1 MIRTAE
7 PVSATPTRLRAA
19 VGVAVA
25 GALLTAVAP
34 ALGVVD
40 ASAPPAFTA
49 WPLLALLALLP
60 AALAALF
67 LSRGQELTAA
77 AALVAPAVFAVGRL
91 LNDLQLVVGPI
102 DASRPEL
109 LRPTSLLPPTP
120 TAGVWLLLAGHVL
133 LIAAGVGAMATL
145 GAEPDVRSERAS
157 FVLPATAG
165 IVAGIGLFTV
175 PFTSSDAL
183 VQARG
188 PFDSPTLPMVGG
200 LLVTLAAPALAVL
213 AASATTNEARKGGLL
228 GLAAVLLTFAL
239 PPIATAVAAD
249 GIGPAVGPFL
259 VLGAAL
265 ALAWPQGAAKVGTE
279 KDKEEVHDVELP
291 GPRRLHVIAGALGL
305 VAAAAAVAG
314 ATTDHL
320 VFPAGLTAPTDYAA
334 RLLWPAA
341 IAIAVLAAALMVKAA
356 VRPAFIVA
364 TATVPLAAGGAL
376 DAVFAATELSA
387 QPGAGVWF
395 TVASVAAGA
404 AAAGTAA
411 LAGAVERD
419 EVGIAKAEPP
429 LPLIAGTMIAALLAV
444 GAFALPVLRASDYVP
459 IGAFGLGVG
468 SWGLLVALVAA
479 VVAAAIALKA
489 RPDRGAALLL
499 GAAVVTGVRA
509 LEYPLTAARAAGAV
523 PGPGLW
529 LAAAATAAFL
539 ISAAL
544 RTAR

>member
-7 PVSATPTRLRAA
+7 PVSAAPTRLRAA
-19 VGVAVA
+19 VGVALA
-25 GALLTAVAP
+25 GSLLTAVAP
-34 ALGVVD
+34 AVGVVD

-60 AALAALF
+60 AVLAAVF
-67 LSRGQELTAA
+67 LVRGQGTTAA

-91 LNDLQLVVGPI
+91 LDDLQLAVGPI

-120 TAGVWLLLAGHVL
+120 TTGVWLLVAGHVL

-183 VQARG
+183 VPARA
-188 PFDSPTLPMVGG
+188 PLDSPTLPMVGG

-239 PPIATAVAAD
+239 PPIATALAVD

-259 VLGAAL
+259 VLGAAV
-265 ALAWPQGAAKVGTE
+265 ALARPQRAAEAGPE
-279 KDKEEVHDVELP
+279 EDQEVHDVELP
-291 GPRRLHVIAGALGL
+291 GPRRLHVIAGGLGL

-314 ATTDHL
+314 ATTDQL
-320 VFPAGLTAPTDYAA
+320 VFPAGFPAPTDYAA

-341 IAIAVLAAALMVKAA
+341 IATAVLAAALLAKAA
-356 VRPAFIVA
+356 VRPAFTVA
-364 TATVPLAAGGAL
+364 TATVTPAAGGVL
-376 DAVFAATELSA
+376 DAAFAATELGA
-387 QPGAGVWF
+387 EPGAGVWF
-395 TVASVAAGA
+395 TVASVVAAA

-419 EVGIAKAEPP
+419 EVGSTTSEPP
-429 LPLIAGTMIAALLAV
+429 LPLLAGVMIAALLAI
-444 GAFALPVLRASDYVP
+444 GAFALPVLRAADYVP
-459 IGAFGLGVG
+459 FGAFGLGVG

-479 VVAAAIALKA
+479 VAAAAIALKA

-529 LAAAATAAFL
+529 LAAAATVAFL
-539 ISAAL
+539 VSAAV

>member
-34 ALGVVD
+34 ALGVVED
-40 ASAPPAFTA
+40 SAPPAFTA

-60 AALAALF
+60 AGSAAFF
-67 LSRGQELTAA
+67 LSRGQESTAA

-91 LNDLQLVVGPI
+91 LDDLQLAVGPI

-120 TAGVWLLLAGHVL
+120 SAGVWLLLAGHVL

-157 FVLPATAG
+157 FMLPATAG

-183 VQARG
+183 VPARG

-228 GLAAVLLTFAL
+228 GLAAVLLALAL
-239 PPIATAVAAD
+239 PPIATALAAD

-259 VLGAAL
+259 VLGAAV
-265 ALAWPQGAAKVGTE
+265 ALAWPQRAAKAGAE
-279 KDKEEVHDVELP
+279 KDKEVHDVELP
-291 GPRRLHVIAGALGL
+291 GARRLHVIAGVLGL

-314 ATTDHL
+314 ASTDHL
-320 VFPAGLTAPTDYAA
+320 VLPMGLTPPTDYAA

-341 IAIAVLAAALMVKAA
+341 IATAVLAAALIAKAA

-387 QPGAGVWF
+387 QPGPGVWF
-395 TVASVAAGA
+395 TVASVAAAA

-419 EVGIAKAEPP
+419 EVGVAGAEPP

-459 IGAFGLGVG
+459 IGAFGLGAG

-479 VVAAAIALKA
+479 VVAAGVALKA
-489 RPDRGAALLL
+489 RADRGAALLL

-539 ISAAL
+539 VSAAL